1 MKYFILSGILF
12 LMSLCSLSHLQAQP
26 AETEQIKAEITRS
39 DIEVNVHFLS
49 SDELR
54 GRATGTP
61 GLDIAAKY
69 IAAWFLSNEVNTA
82 PGYNSYYQH
91 IEVPRRDASATI
103 SSQNI
108 IGIVEGTDPDLK
120 DEYILLSAHY
130 DHMGI
135 GPATAEGD
143 SIYNGARDNAVGVA
157 TVMAAGKYFADHP
170 PKRSVIL
177 ALWTAEEMGLI
188 GSRMFVEDPAVPLE
202 QIVYNLNI
210 DGAGYNDTTK
220 VTVVGL
226 ERTEAEPL
234 LKSAIRA
241 FGLEAIPSP
250 VPELNL
256 FNRSD
261 NVHFARKGI
270 PAPTFSLGFTSFNE
284 ELHYYYHQP
293 TDESNTLNFNYITN
307 YVRAYVLAAKSIAN
321 AEKAPFWHPG
331 DVYESAGNSL
341 YGRD

>member
-1 MKYFILSGILF
+1 MKYFILSFSLLVINLSGI
-12 LMSLCSLSHLQAQP
+12 SC
-26 AETEQIKAEITRS
+26 IKAQTDEAENIRSEVKKS
-39 DIEVNVHFLS
+39 DIELNVHFLS
-49 SDELR
+49 SDELQ
-54 GRATGTP
+54 GRDTGTRE
-61 GLDIAAKY
+61 LEIAARY
-69 IAAWFLSNEVNTA
+69 ITSWFLSNDVQTA
-82 PGYNSYYQH
+82 PGYDSYYQK
-91 IEVPRRDASATI
+91 IQVPRRDTSATI
-103 SSQNI
+103 PSQNV
-108 IGIVEGTDPDLK
+108 IGVIEGSDPDLK
-120 DEYILLSAHY
+120 EEYLLLSAHY
-130 DHMGI
+130 DHVGI

-170 PKRSVIL
+170 PKRSMLL

-202 QIVYNLNI
+202 QIIYNLNI

-220 VTVVGL
+220 VTIVGL
-226 ERTEAEPL
+226 ERTDAQPL
-234 LKSAIRA
+234 FETAVQE

-284 ELHYYYHQP
+284 ELQYFYHQP
-293 TDESNTLNFNYITN
+293 TDESDTVDFDYVTN
-307 YVRAYVLAAKSIAN
+307 YVRAYVLAAQKIAN
-321 AEKAPFWHPG
+321 AENAPFWNVG
-331 DVYESAGNSL
+331 DEYEEAGRKLYES
-341 YGRD
+341 D

>member
-1 MKYFILSGILF
+1 MKYFILPLLLF
-12 LMSLCSLSHLQAQP
+12 LMSLCFGSPLQAQP
-26 AETEQIKAEITRS
+26 AEAERINTDVTRS
-39 DIEVNVHFLS
+39 DIEMNVHFLS

-69 IAAWFLSNEVNTA
+69 IAAWFLSNDVKTA
-82 PGYNSYYQH
+82 PGYDSYYQE
-91 IEVPRRDASATI
+91 IEVPLRDTLATL
-103 SSQNI
+103 SSQNV
-108 IGIVEGTDPDLK
+108 IGLVEGSDPDLK
-120 DEYILLSAHY
+120 DENILLSAHY
-130 DHMGI
+130 DHVGI

-188 GSRMFVEDPAVPLE
+188 GSRMFVEDPAVPLG
-202 QIVYNLNI
+202 QIVFNLNI

-234 LKSAIRA
+234 FKSATGVY
-241 FGLEAIPSP
+241 GLEAIPSP
-250 VPELNL
+250 VPQLNL

-284 ELHYYYHQP
+284 DLQYYYHQA
-293 TDESNTLNFNYITN
+293 TDESTTLNFDYITR
-307 YVRAYVLAAKSIAN
+307 YVRAYILAAEKIAN
-321 AEKAPFWHPG
+321 AEQAPFWHPG
-331 DVYESAGNSL
+331 DEYESAGDSL
-341 YGRD
+341 YRSE

>member
-1 MKYFILSGILF
+1 MSGI
-12 LMSLCSLSHLQAQP
+12 SC
-26 AETEQIKAEITRS
+26 IKAQTDEAENIRSEVKKS
-39 DIEVNVHFLS
+39 DIELNVHFLS
-49 SDELR
+49 SDELQ
-54 GRATGTP
+54 GRDTGTRE
-61 GLDIAAKY
+61 LEIAARY
-69 IAAWFLSNEVNTA
+69 ITSWFLSNDVQTA
-82 PGYNSYYQH
+82 PGYDSYYQK
-91 IEVPRRDASATI
+91 IQVPRRDTSATI
-103 SSQNI
+103 PSQNV
-108 IGIVEGTDPDLK
+108 IGVIEGSDPDLK
-120 DEYILLSAHY
+120 EEYLLLSAHY
-130 DHMGI
+130 DHVGI

-170 PKRSVIL
+170 PKRSMLL

-202 QIVYNLNI
+202 QIIYNLNI

-220 VTVVGL
+220 VTIVGL
-226 ERTEAEPL
+226 ERTDAQPL
-234 LKSAIRA
+234 FETAVQE

-284 ELHYYYHQP
+284 ELQYFYHQP
-293 TDESNTLNFNYITN
+293 TDESDTVDFDYVTN
-307 YVRAYVLAAKSIAN
+307 YVRAYVLAAQKIAN
-321 AEKAPFWHPG
+321 AENAPFWNVG
-331 DVYESAGNSL
+331 DEYEEAGRKLYES
-341 YGRD
+341 D